1 MFYTFKK
8 IEKSCLR
15 KKFIRWNII
24 FFKKIKLIKNINKF
38 INNKITLHF
47 YITLNLAFLGS
58 LYSKKII
65 IYKDLYHWPDGY
77 LPLMISRSYKNT
89 NKVAGRNLVRN
100 IKLNNKIKSPRTW
113 KFK

>member
-8 IEKSCLR
+8 IEKSCLK

-38 INNKITLHF
+38 INNKNNFVLSA
-47 YITLNLAFLGS
+47 LNLAFLGS

-77 LPLMISRSYKNT
+77 LPLMISSYKNT
-89 NKVAGRNLVRN
+89 NKVTGRNLVRN
-100 IKLNNKIKSPRTW
+100 IKLNNKIKSTYL